1 MNRKLVLQIEV
12 LLDAFNTVKGENGE
26 ATMILFHGNF
36 TSEYGSGVVLPGGV
50 DTQVE
55 YKGQKRSLSARYIL
69 QGTDKA
75 GKVFNIFVEN
85 NGECSGDMPFIT
97 TPKVLTDCKDLA
109 FLEKDLLQGEVHS
122 AGEGKVLIKIFIC
135 NNGA

>member
-1 MNRKLVLQIEV
+1 MNKKLVLQIEV
-12 LLDAFNTVKGENGE
+12 SLDAFNTVKGQNGE

-36 TSEYGSGVVLPGGV
+36 SSDYGCGVVLPGGV

-55 YKGQKRSLSARYIL
+55 YKGQCRKLSARYIL

-85 NGECSGDMPFIT
+85 NGECGGDMPFIT
-97 TPKVLTDCKDLA
+97 TPKVLTDSSELA
-109 FLEKDLLQGEVHS
+109 FLEKASLCGEVHS
-122 AGEGKVLIKIFIC
+122 AGEGKVLIKIF
-135 NNGA
+135 AV